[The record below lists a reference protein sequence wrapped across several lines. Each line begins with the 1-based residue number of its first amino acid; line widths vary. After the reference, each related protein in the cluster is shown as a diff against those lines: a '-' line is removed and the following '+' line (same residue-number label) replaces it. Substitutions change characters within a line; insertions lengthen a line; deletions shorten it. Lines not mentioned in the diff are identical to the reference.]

1 MNANGNNRAR
11 WTDERL
17 DRLADSVSELRESIT
32 ATNKS
37 ITAINESIT
46 AINESITETNDS
58 VDGLR
63 VTAQALLQL
72 AAQQQQVERERH
84 EEMQQV
90 QLEIRNINEHL
101 DVQQGQIRV
110 LLERLLSGS

>member
-1 MNANGNNRAR
+1 MNANGNNRER

-17 DRLADSVSELRESIT
+17 DRLAESVSELRESIT
-32 ATNKS
+32 A
-37 ITAINESIT
+37 
-46 AINESITETNDS
+46 TNDS

-63 VTAQALLQL
+63 VTAQALLQV

>member
-1 MNANGNNRAR
+1 MDANGNNRAR
-11 WTDERL
+11 WTD
-17 DRLADSVSELRESIT
+17 DRPDPLTASISELCKSVAEPNISI
-32 ATNKS
+32 
-37 ITAINESIT
+37 
-46 AINESITETNDS
+46 DR
-58 VDGLR
+58 LR

-72 AAQQQQVERERH
+72 AAQQQVERERH

-90 QLEIRNINEHL
+90 QLEIRNINERL

>member
-17 DRLADSVSELRESIT
+17 DQLADSVTELREGL
-32 ATNKS
+32 A
-37 ITAINESIT
+37 
-46 AINESITETNDS
+46 ETKDS

-63 VTAQALLQL
+63 VTAQALLQV
-72 AAQQQQVERERH
+72 AAQHQQAERVRQ

-90 QLEIRNINEHL
+90 QQEIRGINERL

>member
-1 MNANGNNRAR
+1 MNANGNNRER

-32 ATNKS
+32 ATNV
-37 ITAINESIT
+37 
-46 AINESITETNDS
+46 S
-58 VDGLR
+58 VDSLR
-63 VTAQALLQL
+63 ITAQALLQL

-90 QLEIRNINEHL
+90 QLEIRNINERL